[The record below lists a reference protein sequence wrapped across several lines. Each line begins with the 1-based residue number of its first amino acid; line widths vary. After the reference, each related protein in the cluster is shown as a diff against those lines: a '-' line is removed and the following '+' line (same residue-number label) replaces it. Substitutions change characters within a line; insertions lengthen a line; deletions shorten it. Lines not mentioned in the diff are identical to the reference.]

1 MDELKN
7 SLKEKRPNLSANS
20 LTTYGSILKNL
31 YKKIWGSGSINLDD
45 FNQTDKVLEFLK
57 ELPPNKRKTILSA
70 LVVLTDKKDYSELM
84 ADDIAMYNK
93 EIAKQEKSD
102 TQKENWITGDEIKLI
117 YDNLKKTADTLLKKK
132 ELTNADHQ
140 NIQNYIIVS
149 LLGGIY
155 IAPRRSLDYVE
166 FKIKPATIDKTKDN
180 YLDKNK
186 MVFNTYKTA
195 KTYGQQIVEV
205 PTALKSILT
214 KWIKRNPTEYLLFDT
229 NGNKLSSVKLNQRL
243 NKIFGG
249 KNIAV
254 NALRHSYL
262 TDKYKDVSV
271 ATKQLAKDMNA
282 MGSSTAMADTY
293 IKID

>member
-1 MDELKN
+1 
-7 SLKEKRPNLSANS
+7 
-20 LTTYGSILKNL
+20 
-31 YKKIWGSGSINLDD
+31 
-45 FNQTDKVLEFLK
+45 
-57 ELPPNKRKTILSA
+57 
-70 LVVLTDKKDYSELM
+70 
-84 ADDIAMYNK
+84 
-93 EIAKQEKSD
+93 
-102 TQKENWITGDEIKLI
+102 
-117 YDNLKKTADTLLKKK
+117 
-132 ELTNADHQ
+132 
-140 NIQNYIIVS
+140 